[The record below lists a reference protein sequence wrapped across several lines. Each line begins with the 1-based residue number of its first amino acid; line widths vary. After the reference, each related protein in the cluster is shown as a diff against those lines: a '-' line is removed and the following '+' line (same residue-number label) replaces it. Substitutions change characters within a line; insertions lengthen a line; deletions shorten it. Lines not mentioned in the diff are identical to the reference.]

1 MSAGRPAA
9 VAPAAVTAAALE
21 LARLRAGIA
30 VPVDDP
36 DALVTAA
43 GALGRSPERADRR
56 TVLAPHPD
64 APTPADLGVTSAG
77 VPDLA
82 LVALGLAIGL
92 AWQERDRGLLPGA
105 SFTVDDVTAA
115 ARRLGV
121 PAGASAH
128 VVGYLRHVLAQAGFV
143 ETDADTGSFRL
154 GPAVAAWSEADLEA
168 FRRNRDVLSAP
179 AEEAP

>member
-1 MSAGRPAA
+1 MSGRP
-9 VAPAAVTAAALE
+9 PTALSPTALE

-43 GALGRSPERADRR
+43 EAIGRSPERVDRR
-56 TVLAPHPD
+56 TVLAPDPQ
-64 APTPADLGVTSAG
+64 APTPADLEVSPPG

-92 AWQERDRGLLPGA
+92 AWRERDRGLFPGA
-105 SFTVDDVTAA
+105 SFTLDDVNAA

-128 VVGYLRHVLAQAGFV
+128 VVGYLRHVLSQAGFI
-143 ETDADTGSFRL
+143 EIDPRTNAFRL
-154 GPAVAAWSEADLEA
+154 GPAVAAWSDADLEA
-168 FRRNRDVLSAP
+168 FRRNLDVLPAP
-179 AEEAP
+179 VEEAQ